1 MLFFNFFYCPS
12 AYIEGFKLEENEGGK
27 VADDI
32 PSEDEE
38 EKSDDDTAAVN
49 QDDDEQPDD
58 ANSKKKKTSFY
69 IPRPFLQ
76 VTQGQPFIKHS
87 KLIPDF

>member
-1 MLFFNFFYCPS
+1 MLFFNFFYCSS

-38 EKSDDDTAAVN
+38 EISDDDTAAVN
-49 QDDDEQPDD
+49 HEQPDD
-58 ANSKKKKTSFY
+58 ADSKKKNFFFIFQGPFY
-69 IPRPFLQ
+69 R
-76 VTQGQPFIKHS
+76 
-87 KLIPDF
+87 